1 MRAALAATL
10 ISRAMASASASGAER
25 NVLGGPLALCSV
37 DPLTGW
43 RRDGFC
49 SFSGGD
55 GGVHVVA
62 AVVSREF
69 LDFTRSRGN
78 DLETPRGSSFPGL
91 KPGDSWC
98 LCAMRWR
105 EAFEA
110 GKAPGVR
117 LAATSEAALRY
128 VSLEALKSKAVD
140 EPSSADADP
149 PSTGPMLS
157 AS

>member
-1 MRAALAATL
+1 MSSPAG
-10 ISRAMASASASGAER
+10 GAER
-25 NVLGGPLALCSV
+25 NVLGGPLALCSL

-43 RRDGFC
+43 KRDGFC

-55 GGVHVVA
+55 GGIHVVA
-62 AVVSREF
+62 AVVTREF

-78 DLETPRGSSFPGL
+78 DLETPHGSSFPGL

-128 VSLEALKSKAVD
+128 VSLDALRSKAVD
-140 EPSSADADP
+140 DPSGGDTGNVSAQSVNP
-149 PSTGPMLS
+149 R
-157 AS
+157 